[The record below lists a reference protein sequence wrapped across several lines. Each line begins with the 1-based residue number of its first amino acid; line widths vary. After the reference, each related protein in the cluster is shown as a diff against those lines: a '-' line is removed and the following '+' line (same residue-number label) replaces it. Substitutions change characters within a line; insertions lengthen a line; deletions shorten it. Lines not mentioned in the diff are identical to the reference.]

1 MYVSHDTC
9 KVENPA
15 HLSPVSEVASQAP
28 VTRVWEACGF
38 SLAGPNMPEELIVDR
53 RILGWF
59 IWMERRVALRAGWR
73 SSSVRSII
81 TCGGGAR
88 GARRSGRH
96 VARRQ
101 GRDGEGVFQ
110 IRSYCPGYWD
120 KLQAIKFD
128 ERGTS
133 REGEDGG
140 WKDALEGK

>member
-1 MYVSHDTC
+1 
-9 KVENPA
+9 
-15 HLSPVSEVASQAP
+15 
-28 VTRVWEACGF
+28 
-38 SLAGPNMPEELIVDR
+38 MPEELIVDG
-53 RILGWF
+53 RILGWS
-59 IWMERRVALRAGWR
+59 IWMERMVALRAGWR

-128 ERGTS
+128 ERGTN
-133 REGEDGG
+133 GG
-140 WKDALEGK
+140 RFEKERMGIGWRDALEGNKFEFAKGI